1 MVPLRGSTPFSTC
14 SFRAMFSCGVLLWS
28 LPTCFGISF
37 KIIFKVLY
45 YLPFLRRNAGEE
57 FLCFKRLEIILLRS
71 HQKCYFWEEFI
82 FSLGKIFVFLDVYTS
97 LVGLD
102 FGTLS
107 SLPYFPV
114 LQFSQFRCW
123 KLGFFSSSLLIA
135 LLCFA
140 WSSSVGTVF
149 ILGKSALNKLLPFG
163 KVSLSKKRVKT
174 LLRLLL
180 PFT

>member
-28 LPTCFGISF
+28 LPTCCFLILF
-37 KIIFKVLY
+37 KMIFKVLY

-97 LVGLD
+97 LVGFWPSAPLAVCHL
-102 FGTLS
+102 F
-107 SLPYFPV
+107 
-114 LQFSQFRCW
+114 QFSSFP
-123 KLGFFSSSLLIA
+123 SSGAGSQVSSPQVSLLHCFA
-135 LLCFA
+135 LLGL
-140 WSSSVGTVF
+140 V
-149 ILGKSALNKLLPFG
+149 LLEQFLFG
-163 KVSLSKKRVKT
+163 VKVL
-174 LLRLLL
+174 
-180 PFT
+180 